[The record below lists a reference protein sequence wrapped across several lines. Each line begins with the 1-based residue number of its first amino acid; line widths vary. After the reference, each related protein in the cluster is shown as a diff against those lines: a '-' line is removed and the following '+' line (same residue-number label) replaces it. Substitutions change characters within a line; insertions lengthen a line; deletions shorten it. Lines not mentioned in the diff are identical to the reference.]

1 MIGLDWRLSAPQVAD
16 LLGINY
22 QTLNYWLKTDLVT
35 CQVPAEGR
43 GSVREFNLRDVVRVR
58 VVAELRRHNVSL
70 QAIRK
75 ALDLLESHWGVED
88 PLPRGAVVQAGG
100 RIYYAPNQQELWDVL
115 KRQRAAKDFVMI
127 DAQEIAQDVSDKVRG
142 LCAA

>member
-1 MIGLDWRLSAPQVAD
+1 VNPEWTLGTQDVAD
-16 LLGINY
+16 LAGIAY
-22 QTLNYWLKTDLVT
+22 HRLNYWLSTGLLS

-70 QAIRK
+70 QSIRK
-75 ALDLLESHWGVED
+75 ALDLLEKHWGVED
-88 PLPRGAVVQAGG
+88 PLPRGAIVQANG
-100 RIYYAPNQQELWDVL
+100 RIYYAPNGDELWDVL

-127 DAQEIAQDVSDKVRG
+127 DAQEVAQEVGDKV
-142 LCAA
+142 AALYAA

>member
-1 MIGLDWRLSAPQVAD
+1 MIGQDWRLSAPQVAD

-35 CQVPAEGR
+35 CEVPAQGH
-43 GSVREFNLRDVVRVR
+43 GSVRRLNLRDVVRIR
-58 VVAELRRHNVSL
+58 MVAELRANNLSL

-75 ALDLLESHWGVED
+75 ALDLLAEHWGVED
-88 PLPRGAVVQAGG
+88 PLPRGAIVQANG
-100 RIYYAPNQQELWDVL
+100 RIYYAPNGDELWDVL
-115 KRQRAAKDFVMI
+115 RRQRAAKDFVMI
-127 DAQEIAQDVSDKVRG
+127 DAEEVAQDVSEKVRT